1 MTRIVTLPRR
11 IVLVASMVLL
21 AACASRLERPRE
33 FVVFFERDQAELTQ
47 EAQQVV
53 TQIVANVHQ
62 LDPSK
67 IVVAGRADGGT
78 AHDATLADER
88 ASTVMR
94 RLIDQGIPASRIEKQ
109 ADAPAAEKSGVAAH
123 QVVVRLLP

>member
-1 MTRIVTLPRR
+1 M
-11 IVLVASMVLL
+11 LL
-21 AACASRLERPRE
+21 AACAHRLEAPRE

-47 EAQQVV
+47 EAGQVV
-53 TQIVANVHQ
+53 TQIVANVRE

-78 AHDATLADER
+78 AHDATLADQR
-88 ASTVMR
+88 ATSVMR
-94 RLIDQGIPASRIEKQ
+94 GLISQGIAADRIEKQ
-109 ADAPAAEKSGVAAH
+109 ADAPAADRSGVAAH